1 MFFLVS
7 LVTLNSSRCAVSPS
21 RPHHSL
27 RAVSIPPLHK
37 NRLNIRAR
45 AQPHSIGTNNSGESR
60 DEKSRKS
67 RHEVKR
73 GAARVLMVVQ
83 CDQRSTSAL
92 GYTTLPI
99 CSSREKWEKYVLYGG
114 HTALGN
120 THSKQNSRRNRQQQQ
135 QWRRRRRRANCKQMW
150 NDTDQVRCQSPPQTR
165 YHFLLCMK
173 CTHTHTWNQIQT
185 LYTLNW
191 WRVEVYDTDTCVCQP
206 S

>member
-1 MFFLVS
+1 MFFFGF
-7 LVTLNSSRCAVSPS
+7 SRYVEQL
-21 RPHHSL
+21 SL
-27 RAVSIPPLHK
+27 RRLSFQTASQSESSEHIPPLHK

-135 QWRRRRRRANCKQMW
+135 QWRRRRRRRWANCKQMW

-173 CTHTHTWNQIQT
+173 CTHTLEIKYKRYIRWID
-185 LYTLNW
+185 
-191 WRVEVYDTDTCVCQP
+191 EE
-206 S
+206 